1 MAVAAHLD
9 VGQRQV
15 LAVRRT
21 RQENLQFDFRTGLG
35 EGRQARNQDLPG
47 EGRRRAQG
55 QPLLALDLATMQR
68 NRRELGEDRRD
79 LFEVLAAVGGQ
90 RQRAAVALQQAH
102 PEHPLETGNPLAGG
116 AAGDRQEFGGALE
129 GTQPGSRFE
138 RLQRFDGRKTEIVG
152 IEHGADFT
160 RCPRSGIPRQS
171 RCSLAA
177 ARRSGAAEPAAPPQE
192 ALPGL

>member
-9 VGQRQV
+9 IGQRQV

-21 RQENLQFDFRTGLG
+21 RQENLQLDFRTGLG

-79 LFEVLAAVGGQ
+79 LFEVLAAVEVS
-90 RQRAAVALQQAH
+90 A
-102 PEHPLETGNPLAGG
+102 
-116 AAGDRQEFGGALE
+116 
-129 GTQPGSRFE
+129 SE
-138 RLQRFDGRKTEIVG
+138 R
-152 IEHGADFT
+152 
-160 RCPRSGIPRQS
+160 PS
-171 RCSLAA
+171 RCNRLTPSIPSRPETRL
-177 ARRSGAAEPAAPPQE
+177 RRRCR
-192 ALPGL
+192 